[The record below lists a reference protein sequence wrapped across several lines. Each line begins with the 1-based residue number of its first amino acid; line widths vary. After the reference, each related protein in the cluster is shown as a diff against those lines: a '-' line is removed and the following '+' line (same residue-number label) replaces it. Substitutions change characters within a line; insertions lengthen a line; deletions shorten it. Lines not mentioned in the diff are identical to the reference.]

1 MNNDVYNYQIYVQNL
16 QNVLMQKQTLQIQLE
31 EITQTIE
38 ELEKYEKEKVYK
50 SVGPVLIEKN
60 RKDILKDLVDTKEEL
75 SVKIKSIENQE
86 ELLKK
91 KIDEL
96 KKKLNSSQG
105 SV

>member
-1 MNNDVYNYQIYVQNL
+1 MSNDVYNYQIYVQNL
-16 QNVLMQKQTLQIQLE
+16 QNVLVQKQTLQIQLE

-38 ELEKYEKEKVYK
+38 ELEKYDKDKVYK
-50 SVGPVLIEKN
+50 SVGPVLIEKP
-60 RKDILKDLVDTKEEL
+60 KDEVMKDLVDTKEEL
-75 SVKIKSIENQE
+75 TVKIKSMEKQE

-105 SV
+105 SA

>member
-1 MNNDVYNYQIYVQNL
+1 MSNDVYNYQIYVQNL
-16 QNVLMQKQTLQIQLE
+16 QNVLVQKQTLQIQLE

-38 ELEKYEKEKVYK
+38 ELEKYDKDKVYK
-50 SVGPVLIEKN
+50 SVGPVLIEKS
-60 RKDILKDLVDTKEEL
+60 KDEVMKDLVDTKEEL
-75 SVKIKSIENQE
+75 TVKIKSMEKQE

-96 KKKLNSSQG
+96 KKKFNSSQG